1 IKNSTKP
8 EGLNAY
14 LTNYPNGQ
22 FRSLALSRIASLES
36 GPKPDATRNLSTG
49 IDPATFKEEAD
60 QTTEDQ
66 IGLDKGQRR
75 DVQRRLTG
83 LGFDTKATGQFD
95 QATRG
100 VITRWQAARGDLFAG
115 GLSQGLVDAV
125 LPAGTALLEM
135 FQHILIDAQRDQFP
149 HAGKRGRL
157 RWRFRHLGGGALE
170 RRLGVGTRVV
180 QGSRPPW
187 LVRHC

>member
-1 IKNSTKP
+1 MVSSARWP
-8 EGLNAY
+8 CRALPR
-14 LTNYPNGQ
+14 L
-22 FRSLALSRIASLES
+22 SL
-36 GPKPDATRNLSTG
+36 GPKPDATRNLTTG

-100 VITRWQAARGDLFAG
+100 VIARWQAARGYPKSGYLNKLQHKALLTEIVAAAPTASSDEERPAKRRAS
-115 GLSQGLVDAV
+115 SQPQAQPQAQAQPQPRQHSAPGPD
-125 LPAGTALLEM
+125 PAG
-135 FQHILIDAQRDQFP
+135 
-149 HAGKRGRL
+149 AGRFIGGVVGGML
-157 RWRFRHLGGGALE
+157 R
-170 RRLGVGTRVV
+170 
-180 QGSRPPW
+180 
-187 LVRHC
+187 